1 MSVRTGKQYV
11 EGLRDDRRI
20 YINGEIVRDVT
31 KYPPLQ
37 GVIRQLAALY
47 DRQHEQGFK
56 EVLTYRSSDPSEPAS
71 GEPVSTSFLIPTSLE
86 GVERRVRGERV
97 RAELTNGMMGRLPDY
112 MNAYVADLAAIRDLL
127 GRNERAFGD
136 NMWKYYELC
145 RDNDLALTHT
155 LVDPQIDRS
164 KGIEAQEGLRIVKET
179 SAGLVLTGARMLST
193 LAPISDEIL
202 VAPYMPRRQN
212 EAEYAIVFA
221 LPVATPGLTF
231 ICREPYD
238 AGRSPYDRPLS
249 SRYDE
254 GDAIAVFKDALVPW
268 ERVFGARDVD
278 TYNLISPSIPGFLLL
293 QAAIR
298 GVVKLRFMTGVAGLV
313 AKAVGRSEMPRYQE
327 MLGALVANVELAE
340 GLLTSIAHEI
350 WNNVRQLG
358 AAKTARKGAPTASF
372 IPGVGS
378 MYGVPGKTLIGL
390 TTIRIFLPQAHTQAV
405 DTVRMLG
412 SSGLIMTPTEKDFRN
427 PELAE
432 VLSQYLRGAS
442 IAAEER
448 VRIMKLAWDAI
459 GEQFGSRSLLYEW
472 FFAGDPINNRILY
485 YRTETNT
492 NCTAMAQA
500 FLDSMERSD

>member
-1 MSVRTGKQYV
+1 MGVRTGKQYV

-20 YINGEIVRDVT
+20 YINGEIVSDVT
-31 KYPPLQ
+31 NYPPLQ
-37 GVIRQLAALY
+37 GVIRELAALY
-47 DRQHEQGFK
+47 DRQHEQNFK
-56 EVLTYRSSDPSEPAS
+56 GALTCRSPAS
-71 GEPVSTSFLIPTSLE
+71 AEPISTSFLIPDTLE
-86 GVERRVRGERV
+86 EVEMRVRGERV

-127 GRNERAFGD
+127 GRRERAFGD
-136 NMWKYYELC
+136 NTWKYYQLC

-179 SAGLVLTGARMLST
+179 SAGIVLTGARMLST

-202 VAPYMPRRQN
+202 VAPYMPRRPD
-212 EAEYAIVFA
+212 ESEYAMVFA
-221 LPVATPGLTF
+221 VPVATPGLTF
-231 ICREPYD
+231 VCREPYD

-254 GDAIAVFKDALVPW
+254 GDSVAIFKDVLVPW
-268 ERVFGARDVD
+268 ERVFGSRDVD

-298 GVVKLRFMTGVAGLV
+298 GVVKLRFMTGVACLV

-327 MLGALVANVELAE
+327 MVGTLVANVELAE

-350 WNNVRQLG
+350 WNNVRQL
-358 AAKTARKGAPTASF
+358 KTATAPGNGTPSASF

-390 TTIRIFLPQAHTQAV
+390 TTIRIFLPHAHTQAV
-405 DTVRMLG
+405 DTIRMLG
-412 SSGLIMTPTEKDFRN
+412 SSGLIMTPTEKDFQN
-427 PELAE
+427 PELSE
-432 VLSQYLRGAS
+432 VLPQYLRGANL
-442 IAAEER
+442 AAREK
-448 VRIMKLAWDAI
+448 VGIMKLAWDAI

-485 YRTETNT
+485 YRTDTSS
-492 NCTAMAQA
+492 NCAAMAQA
-500 FLDSMERSD
+500 FLDSLVTLE

>member
-1 MSVRTGKQYV
+1 MGARTGKQYV

-20 YINGEIVRDVT
+20 YINGELVRDVT
-31 KYPPLQ
+31 KYPPLE
-37 GVIRQLAALY
+37 GVIRELADLY
-47 DRQHEQGFK
+47 DRQHEPGFK
-56 EVLTYRSSDPSEPAS
+56 DSLTYQSPGAGEPA
-71 GEPVSTSFLIPTSLE
+71 STSFLIPATLQD
-86 GVERRVRGERV
+86 VERRVRGERA

-136 NMWKYYELC
+136 NTWKYYELC

-164 KGIEAQEGLRIVKET
+164 KGIEAQGGLRIVKET
-179 SAGLVLTGARMLST
+179 SAGLILTGARMLST

-202 VAPYMPRRQN
+202 VAPYMPRRPN
-212 EAEYAIVFA
+212 EGDYAMVFA
-221 LPVATPGLTF
+221 LPVATEGLSF

-238 AGRSPYDRPLS
+238 AGRSAYDRPLS

-254 GDAIAVFKDALVPW
+254 GDAVAIFKDALVPW

-298 GVVKLRFMTGVAGLV
+298 GVVKLRFMTGIAGLV

-327 MLGALVANVELAE
+327 MIGALVANVELAE

-350 WNNVRQLG
+350 WNNVQQL
-358 AAKTARKGAPTASF
+358 TTTEAPGRETLAVGF

-378 MYGVPGKTLIGL
+378 MYGAPGKTLIGL
-390 TTIRIFLPQAHTQAV
+390 TTIRVFLPQAHTQAV
-405 DTVRMLG
+405 DTIRMLG
-412 SSGLIMTPTEKDFRN
+412 SSGLIMTPTERDLRD
-427 PELAE
+427 PELHE

-442 IAAEER
+442 MTAQQR
-448 VRIMKLAWDAI
+448 VGIMKLAWDAI

-485 YRTETNT
+485 YRTDTNT
-492 NCTAMAQA
+492 HCAAMAQA
-500 FLDSMERSD
+500 FLDSLETTR

>member
-1 MSVRTGKQYV
+1 MGARTGKQYI
-11 EGLRDDRRI
+11 EGLRDNRRI
-20 YINGEIVRDVT
+20 YIDGKIVRDVT

-37 GVIRQLAALY
+37 GVIRELAALY
-47 DRQHEQGFK
+47 DRQHEAGFK
-56 EVLTYRSSDPSEPAS
+56 DALTYCPA
-71 GEPVSTSFLIPTSLE
+71 GAAEPVSTSFLIPTAFE
-86 GVERRVRGERV
+86 DVERRMRGERA

-112 MNAYVADLAAIRDLL
+112 MNAYVADLAAIRGLL
-127 GRNERAFGD
+127 GRNEPAFGD
-136 NMWKYYELC
+136 NVWKYYELC
-145 RDNDLALTHT
+145 RDGDLALTHT

-179 SAGLVLTGARMLST
+179 SAGLVLSGARMLST

-202 VAPYMPRRQN
+202 VAPYMPRRPN
-212 EAEYAIVFA
+212 EAQYAIVFA

-254 GDAIAVFKDALVPW
+254 GDAIAVFKEVLVPW
-268 ERVFGARDVD
+268 ERIFGARDVD
-278 TYNLISPSIPGFLLL
+278 TYNLISPTLPGFLLL

-298 GVVKLRFMTGVAGLV
+298 GVVKLRFMTGVASLV

-327 MLGALVANVELAE
+327 MLGALIANVEIAE

-350 WNNVRQLG
+350 WNNVRQLTTAKAPG
-358 AAKTARKGAPTASF
+358 KETPAATF

-390 TTIRIFLPQAHTQAV
+390 TTIRIFLPHAHTQAV
-405 DTVRMLG
+405 DTIRMLG
-412 SSGLIMTPTEKDFRN
+412 SSGLIMTPTEQDFHN
-427 PELAE
+427 PELSE
-432 VLSQYLRGAS
+432 ILSQYLRGAN
-442 IAAEER
+442 ITAQER

-459 GEQFGSRSLLYEW
+459 GEQFGSRGLLYER
-472 FFAGDPINNRILY
+472 FFAGDPINNLILY
-485 YRTETNT
+485 CRTDTNA
-492 NCTAMAQA
+492 NCTAMVQS
-500 FLDSMERSD
+500 FLDSSRGSE

>member
-1 MSVRTGKQYV
+1 M
-11 EGLRDDRRI
+11 
-20 YINGEIVRDVT
+20 
-31 KYPPLQ
+31 
-37 GVIRQLAALY
+37 
-47 DRQHEQGFK
+47 
-56 EVLTYRSSDPSEPAS
+56 
-71 GEPVSTSFLIPTSLE
+71 
-86 GVERRVRGERV
+86 RGERA

-127 GRNERAFGD
+127 GRNQRAFGD
-136 NMWKYYELC
+136 NTWKYYQLC

-164 KGIEAQEGLRIVKET
+164 KGLEAQAGLRIVKET

-202 VAPYMPRRQN
+202 VAPYMPRRPN

-238 AGRSPYDRPLS
+238 AGRSSYDRPLS

-254 GDAIAVFKDALVPW
+254 GDAVAVFKEVLVPW

-298 GVVKLRFMTGVAGLV
+298 GVVKLRFMTGVASLV

-350 WNNVRQLG
+350 WNNVQQLTTT
-358 AAKTARKGAPTASF
+358 KAPGRETPAVGF

-390 TTIRIFLPQAHTQAV
+390 TTIRVFLPQAHTQAV
-405 DTVRMLG
+405 DTIRMLG
-412 SSGLIMTPTEKDFRN
+412 SSGLIMTPTERDLRD
-427 PELAE
+427 PELNE

-442 IAAEER
+442 MTAAGTG
-448 VRIMKLAWDAI
+448 RIMKLAWDAI

-485 YRTETNT
+485 YRTDTST

-500 FLDSMERSD
+500 FLDSLETTR

>member
-1 MSVRTGKQYV
+1 MGVRTGQQYI

-31 KYPPLQ
+31 KYQPLR
-37 GVIRQLAALY
+37 GVIRELAALY
-47 DRQHEQGFK
+47 DRQHEPGFK
-56 EVLTYRSSDPSEPAS
+56 DVLTHRLPGAEQ
-71 GEPVSTSFLIPTSLE
+71 PVSTSFLIPTTFE
-86 GVERRVRGERV
+86 DVVRRMRGERA

-112 MNAYVADLAAIRDLL
+112 MNAYVADLAAIRGLL
-127 GRNERAFGD
+127 GRNEPAFGD
-136 NMWKYYELC
+136 NAWKYYELC
-145 RDNDLALTHT
+145 RDGDLALTHT

-179 SAGLVLTGARMLST
+179 DAGLVLTGARMLST

-212 EAEYAIVFA
+212 EAQYAMVFA
-221 LPVATPGLTF
+221 LPVATAGLTF

-249 SRYDE
+249 GRYDE
-254 GDAIAVFKDALVPW
+254 GDAIAVFKEVLVPW

-278 TYNLISPSIPGFLLL
+278 TYNLISPSLPGFLLL

-327 MLGALVANVELAE
+327 MLGALVANVEIAE

-350 WNNVRQLG
+350 WNNVRQSTIG
-358 AAKTARKGAPTASF
+358 KAPGTETPAATF

-378 MYGVPGKTLIGL
+378 MYGVPGKTLVGL

-405 DTVRMLG
+405 DTIRMLG

-427 PELAE
+427 PELSG

-442 IAAEER
+442 ITAEER

-459 GEQFGSRSLLYEW
+459 GEQFGSRGLLYER

-485 YRTETNT
+485 CRTDTNA

-500 FLDSMERSD
+500 FLDSLRVSG

>member
-1 MSVRTGKQYV
+1 MGVRTGKQYV

-31 KYPPLQ
+31 RYPPLQ
-37 GVIRQLAALY
+37 GVIRELATLY
-47 DRQHEQGFK
+47 DRQHEQGLK
-56 EVLTYRSSDPSEPAS
+56 EVLTCHAPGAVEPI
-71 GEPVSTSFLIPTSLE
+71 STSFLIPTTLE
-86 GVERRVRGERV
+86 DVERRVRGERA

-112 MNAYVADLAAIRDLL
+112 MNAYVADLAAIRGLL
-127 GRNERAFGD
+127 GRHDQAFGD
-136 NMWKYYELC
+136 NTWKYYQLC
-145 RDNDLALTHT
+145 RDHDLALTHT

-212 EAEYAIVFA
+212 EAQYAMVFA
-221 LPVATPGLTF
+221 LPVATEGLTF
-231 ICREPYD
+231 ICREPYA
-238 AGRSPYDRPLS
+238 AGRSAYDRPLS

-254 GDAIAVFKDALVPW
+254 GDAIAIFKNVLVPW

-278 TYNLISPSIPGFLLL
+278 TYNLISPSLPGFLLL

-313 AKAVGRSEMPRYQE
+313 AKAVGRSELPRYQE

-350 WNNVRQLG
+350 WNNVRQLTSGKAQAEG
-358 AAKTARKGAPTASF
+358 ASAASF
-372 IPGVGS
+372 IAGVGS

-405 DTVRMLG
+405 DTIRMMG
-412 SSGLIMTPTEKDFRN
+412 SSGLVMTPTEKDFNN
-427 PELAE
+427 PELGE
-432 VLSQYLRGAS
+432 VLSLYLRGAN
-442 IAAEER
+442 ITAEER

-459 GEQFGSRSLLYEW
+459 GEQFGSRGLLYEW

-485 YRTETNT
+485 CGTDTNK
-492 NCTAMAQA
+492 NCTAMVQA
-500 FLDSMERSD
+500 FLDSLETSK

>member
-1 MSVRTGKQYV
+1 MGVRTGQQYV
-11 EGLRDDRRI
+11 ERLRDDRRI
-20 YINGEIVRDVT
+20 YINGELIRDVT
-31 KYPPLQ
+31 KYAPLR
-37 GVIRQLAALY
+37 GVIRELAALY
-47 DRQHEQGFK
+47 DRQHEQAFK
-56 EVLTYRSSDPSEPAS
+56 DVMTYRLP
-71 GEPVSTSFLIPTSLE
+71 GVTEPVSTSFLIPATLE
-86 GVERRVRGERV
+86 DVERRVRGERA
-97 RAELTNGMMGRLPDY
+97 RAELTNGMMGRLPDF
-112 MNAYVADLAAIRDLL
+112 MNAYVADLAAIRGLL
-127 GRNERAFGD
+127 GRHERAFGD
-136 NMWKYYELC
+136 NIWRYYELC

-202 VAPYMPRRQN
+202 VAPYMPRRPN
-212 EAEYAIVFA
+212 EAEYAMVFA

-238 AGRSPYDRPLS
+238 AGRSSFDRPLS

-254 GDAIAVFKDALVPW
+254 GDAVAIFRDVLVPW

-298 GVVKLRFMTGVAGLV
+298 GVVKLRFMTGVASLV
-313 AKAVGRSEMPRYQE
+313 AQAVGRSEMPRYQE
-327 MLGALVANVELAE
+327 MIGALVANVELAE
-340 GLLTSIAHEI
+340 GLLTAIAHEI
-350 WNNVRQLG
+350 WNNQRQL
-358 AAKTARKGAPTASF
+358 AAGTPEKATSAASF

-405 DTVRMLG
+405 DTIRMLG
-412 SSGLIMTPTEKDFRN
+412 SSGLIMTPTEKDFHN
-427 PELAE
+427 PELSE
-432 VLSQYLRGAS
+432 VLGQYLRGAS
-442 IAAEER
+442 IAAEGR

-485 YRTETNT
+485 CRTDTKA

-500 FLDSMERSD
+500 FLDSLETSE